1 MSDEERMLDIRRIL
15 VALDASPH
23 SLAALEAAVE
33 LAAMLRAELLG
44 LFVEDINLLRLGEL
58 SLAREIYAHSATAS
72 PIDSQHVER
81 QLRTQAERA
90 RQALAERAE
99 RAQVRWAF
107 RVTRGAVASEVLA
120 AAAEADLITLGKVGW
135 SVIGRRR
142 LGATAQA
149 IVSKAPAPALISRQG
164 ARLGRS
170 LLVVY
175 DGSPAAQRAL
185 VTAASLAR
193 GSEQPLTVLIL
204 TSRAD
209 VAQEWQTQIA
219 AWLRAR
225 GLFARYQWQPGIT
238 PPQLAQAIRAE
249 GGGIVVLPRENLLW
263 PDDVLA
269 TLLNEIE
276 CPVLLVR

>member
-1 MSDEERMLDIRRIL
+1 MSEEEQRLDIRRIL

-58 SLAREIYAHSATAS
+58 SLAREIYARSATAS
-72 PIDSQHVER
+72 LMDSQYVER

-90 RQALAERAE
+90 RQALVERAE
-99 RAQVRWAF
+99 RARVRWAF

-120 AAAEADLITLGKVGW
+120 AAAEADLVTLGKIGW

-149 IVSKAPAPALISRQG
+149 IVANASAPALISRQG

-175 DGSPAAQRAL
+175 DGSPAAWRAL
-185 VTAASLAR
+185 AAAASLAR
-193 GSEQPLTVLIL
+193 DPKQPLTVFIL
-204 TSRAD
+204 ADRAD
-209 VAQEWQTQIA
+209 VAQEWQMEITT
-219 AWLRAR
+219 WLRAR
-225 GLFARYQWQPGIT
+225 GLSARYRWQPSGT
-238 PPQLAQAIRAE
+238 LSQLTQAIRAE
-249 GGGIVVLPRENLLW
+249 GEGILVLPRESSLG
-263 PDDVLA
+263 PSDALA

-276 CPVLLVR
+276 CPVLLVK

>member
-1 MSDEERMLDIRRIL
+1 MNDQERVWDIRRIL

-58 SLAREIYAHSATAS
+58 SLAREVYAHSATAS

-149 IVSKAPAPALISRQG
+149 IVSNASAPALISRQG

-170 LLVVY
+170 LLAVY

-185 VTAASLAR
+185 IMATNLAR
-193 GSEQPLTVLIL
+193 DPERSLTVLIL
-204 TSRAD
+204 TGRMD
-209 VAQEWQTQIA
+209 IAQEWQGQIT

-225 GLFARYQWQPGIT
+225 GLSARYRWQPGVT
-238 PPQLAQAIRAE
+238 LSQLAQVIRAE
-249 GGGIVVLPRENLLW
+249 GEGIVVLPRESPLW
-263 PDDVLA
+263 PDEVLA
-269 TLLNEIE
+269 ALLNEIE

>member
-1 MSDEERMLDIRRIL
+1 MSDEKWELGIRRIL

-33 LAAMLRAELLG
+33 LAAMLHAELQG

-72 PIDSQHVER
+72 PIDSRHVER

-90 RQALAERAE
+90 RQALAERAD
-99 RAQVRWAF
+99 RAQVRWTF
-107 RVTRGAVASEVLA
+107 RVARGAVVSEVLA
-120 AAAEADLITLGKVGW
+120 AAAEADLVTLGKVGW

-149 IVSKAPAPALISRQG
+149 IVSNASAPALISRQG

-185 VTAASLAR
+185 ATAASLAR
-193 GSEQPLTVLIL
+193 GPEQPLTVLIL
-204 TSRAD
+204 AGRSD
-209 VAQEWQTQIA
+209 LAQDWQMQIA

-225 GLFARYQWQPGIT
+225 GLSARYRWQSGLAL
-238 PPQLAQAIRAE
+238 PQLAQAIRAE
-249 GGGIVVLPRENLLW
+249 GGGIVVLPRERSLW
-263 PDDVLA
+263 PDEVLA
-269 TLLNEIE
+269 ALLNEVE